1 MNSYHLLILS
11 LFIYE
16 MMLLVTSQCRTCDQQ
31 ITGRNLG
38 YNRALEIIQNEEY
51 LDDSDFD
58 EIKVR

>member
-1 MNSYHLLILS
+1 MRLLIAS

-16 MMLLVTSQCRTCDQQ
+16 MMLLVTSQCRICDQQ

-38 YNRALEIIQNEEY
+38 YSRALEIIQNEEY

>member
-1 MNSYHLLILS
+1 MSS

-16 MMLLVTSQCRTCDQQ
+16 MMLLVTSQCQTCDQL
-31 ITGRNLG
+31 ITGRNLE

-51 LDDSDFD
+51 LDGSDFD

>member
-1 MNSYHLLILS
+1 
-11 LFIYE
+11 
-16 MMLLVTSQCRTCDQQ
+16 MMLLVMSQCRTCDQQ
-31 ITGRNLG
+31 ITGRNLE